1 MRLLLLIAISLLTK
15 PLNAQ
20 DCNGA
25 VTNFEI
31 FEDWFFTGVCNK
43 QGQREIGETL
53 FKTGDKNHG
62 DRQVGT
68 YENGIFKAG
77 VYYWSSGAIK
87 LYRKVEETYRNN
99 LSYNNIGTYIWED
112 DDQAWGYW
120 LDNNLN
126 GFGQIEY
133 QSGDIKREVGII
145 TISKDAYRLNGYGL
159 RVMAEDDGHW
169 YGFWKDGGAIG
180 DVYHQIGDKVDKY
193 SRISGN
199 TTGPFKL
206 NSADWDRYNLIFEF
220 IDKERD
226 QFNIEHAKT
235 VEINENYDQNLSV
248 RLAALGSNKVNPSS
262 NLSSSLEVIASIQE
276 LLNEL
281 NYSTGKPDGI
291 LGPRTQAAITAFKF
305 ENDIDAENLSN
316 EDLLILLQLAIRS
329 EVNQSIESVN
339 EAKIGSKLV
348 GSGSGFYISKN
359 AIVTNFHVIAECN
372 YLEDS
377 NSNRLEILA
386 EDRVNDLA
394 LLSGPNKRN
403 YLNIALDKVEVGDQV
418 YTAGFPY
425 NDVVDGFN
433 FTDGSVSS
441 LFGLNRNTSEFQITA
456 PIQPGNSGGPII
468 NENGN
473 VIGVIVYR
481 LDDSAIA
488 GQTGTL
494 PQNMNYGIKGYILR
508 NFADLYNID
517 YVAKKKS
524 AIMSAR
530 SIARNAESSS
540 VLVKCYE

>member
-1 MRLLLLIAISLLTK
+1 MRVILIAFALLSNSLI
-15 PLNAQ
+15 AQ

-25 VTNFEI
+25 VNNFEI
-31 FEDWFFTGVCNK
+31 YEDWFFTGICNN

-53 FKTGDKNHG
+53 YKTGDENHG

-68 YENGIFKAG
+68 YENGVFKVG
-77 VYYWSSGAIK
+77 VYYWSNGAIK
-87 LYRKVEETYRNN
+87 LYRNVEETYRNS
-99 LSYNNIGTYIWED
+99 LPYDNIGTYIWDD

-120 LDNNLN
+120 LSNNLN

-133 QSGDIKREVGII
+133 QSGDIKREVGVI
-145 TISKDAYRLNGYGL
+145 TLSDGGYRLNGYGL

-180 DVYHQIGDKVDKY
+180 DVYYQLGDKVDKY

-226 QFNIEHAKT
+226 QFNKEHAKT
-235 VEINENYDQNLSV
+235 VEINENHDQTLNF
-248 RLAALGSNKVNPSS
+248 RLAELGSNQANPDP
-262 NLSSSLEVIASIQE
+262 NRSSSIETIASIQE

-281 NYSTGKPDGI
+281 NYSTGTPDGI

-316 EDLLILLQLAIRS
+316 ADLLILLQLAIRS
-329 EVNQSIESVN
+329 EVNQSIESASEV
-339 EAKIGSKLV
+339 KIGSKLV
-348 GSGSGFYISKN
+348 GSGSGFYISRN

-394 LLSGPNKRN
+394 LLSGPTTRN
-403 YLNIALDKVEVGDQV
+403 YLNLSLDKIEVGDQV

-425 NDVVDGFN
+425 NDVIDGFN

-468 NENGN
+468 NENGS
-473 VIGVIVYR
+473 VIGVVVYR
-481 LDDSAIA
+481 LDDSTIA
-488 GQTGTL
+488 DQTGTL
-494 PQNMNYGIKGYILR
+494 PQNMNYGIKGYILK
-508 NFADLYNID
+508 NFADLYNIE

-524 AIMSAR
+524 ATMSAR